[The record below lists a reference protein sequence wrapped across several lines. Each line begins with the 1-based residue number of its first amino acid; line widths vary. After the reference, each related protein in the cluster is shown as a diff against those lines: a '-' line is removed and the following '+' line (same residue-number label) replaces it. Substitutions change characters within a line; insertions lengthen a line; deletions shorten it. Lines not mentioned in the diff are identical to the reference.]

1 MRILNRLVV
10 VLVLAIAA
18 LPLVAAQ
25 ALVAV
30 NERYQKEEELH
41 QALESAVSHYQSGL
55 HYSSALR
62 RSEREIEE
70 TEERLP
76 VLARRKRETRLQL
89 SAVRETL
96 QAIKA
101 EHGIDPADEEYM
113 RELLADGEKQLQT
126 FIRFLHI
133 RNVTDGGEGGSALLR
148 QYLLLSLGERTE
160 QDMRNRAMLRAR
172 ARFLNIIATAQQFQ
186 ELEHTLRGEYEEL
199 AGEYLALLERNE
211 LAYQRLHASAS
222 NQAEIQRIVAEVQGE
237 IMKMQSE
244 LARIDARIRRQSE
257 RDLIEKGIIETK
269 EGAYNDGAIVGD
281 PAGLSWPAV
290 GRISAGFLDAAYR
303 SFFGVPHKG
312 IDIAVP
318 QGTPIRCAADGV
330 VFLAR
335 DGGQTGYSY
344 ILVGHRGGTA
354 TLYGH
359 VSQIGVTTGQD
370 VSRGQVLGLS
380 GGTPGTYGAGPMTT
394 GAHVHLEV
402 IQNGG
407 HIDPLLVLP
416 AR

>member
-257 RDLIEKGIIETK
+257 RDLPSSVIPR
-269 EGAYNDGAIVGD
+269 A
-281 PAGLSWPAV
+281 
-290 GRISAGFLDAAYR
+290 SAGRQSAAFPQDSWMQRIAASSAYR
-303 SFFGVPHKG
+303 TRGSTSPS
-312 IDIAVP
+312 P
-318 QGTPIRCAADGV
+318 R
-330 VFLAR
+330 AR
-335 DGGQTGYSY
+335 PSGARPTAWSSS
-344 ILVGHRGGTA
+344 HGTA
-354 TLYGH
+354 GKRATPT
-359 VSQIGVTTGQD
+359 SSSDTAAARRRSTGT
-370 VSRGQVLGLS
+370 SRRS
-380 GGTPGTYGAGPMTT
+380 A
-394 GAHVHLEV
+394 
-402 IQNGG
+402 
-407 HIDPLLVLP
+407 
-416 AR
+416 

>member
-10 VLVLAIAA
+10 VLVLTIAA

-30 NERYQKEEELH
+30 NERYQKKEELQ
-41 QALESAVSHYQSGL
+41 QALESAASHMKSGL

-62 RSEREIEE
+62 RSERDIEE
-70 TEERLP
+70 TEEQLP

-96 QAIKA
+96 RVLKE
-101 EHGIDPADEEYM
+101 EHGIDPTDAEHM
-113 RELLADGEKQLQT
+113 QELLADGEEQLQT
-126 FIRFLHI
+126 FIRFLHV
-133 RNVTDGGEGGSALLR
+133 RGVTDGGEGGGALLR

-160 QDMRNRAMLRAR
+160 QGMRNRAMLRAR
-172 ARFLNIIATAQQFQ
+172 ARLLGMIITAEQFQ
-186 ELEHTLRGEYEEL
+186 ELEYTLQGEYEEL
-199 AGEYLALLERNE
+199 AGEYLALLGRNE

-222 NQAEIQRIVAEVQGE
+222 SQAQIQQIVAEVQGE

-244 LARIDARIRRQSE
+244 LARIDARIRRQTE
-257 RDLIEKGIIETK
+257 RELIEKGIITTR

-290 GRISAGFLDAAYR
+290 GRISAGFLDAGYR

-402 IQNGG
+402 IQNGA
-407 HIDPLLVLP
+407 HVDPLLVLP